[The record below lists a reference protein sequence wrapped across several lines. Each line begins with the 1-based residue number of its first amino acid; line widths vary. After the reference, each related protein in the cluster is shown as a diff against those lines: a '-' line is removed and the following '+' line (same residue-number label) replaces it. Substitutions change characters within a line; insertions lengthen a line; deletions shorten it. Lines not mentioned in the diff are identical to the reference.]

1 MYIFSV
7 DYNIIDNSNIVII
20 DKYLNDTA
28 GRTATKNAQLRP
40 DLVVAIS
47 S

>member
-20 DKYLNDTA
+20 DKYLNEETRYKIMIGFIKKGLLDY
-28 GRTATKNAQLRP
+28 
-40 DLVVAIS
+40 
-47 S
+47 